1 MNKTSTSLKNKLVDA
16 RKSSLSAFSDIAHR
30 LESVAEVNGVEFI
43 NDSKSTDMEST
54 LFSLESIRQPIV
66 WIVGANDTKDSVDLV
81 EKMVKLK
88 VKSVISFGDFS
99 NELSQKLT
107 PLTDNYT
114 HFITLDSAVKKA
126 TELASNG
133 DVVLFSP
140 ANSSFNLY
148 DSYRER
154 GEHFKKIVNTLS

>member
-16 RKSSLSAFSDIAHR
+16 RKSSLNAFSDIAHR

-66 WIVGANDTKDSVDLV
+66 WIVGANDTKESVDLV
-81 EKMVKLK
+81 GKMVKLK

-99 NELSQKLT
+99 NELSQKLS
-107 PLTDNYT
+107 PITDNYT

-140 ANSSFNLY
+140 ANSSFNMY

-154 GEHFKKIVNTLS
+154 GEHFKQIVNTLS

>member
-1 MNKTSTSLKNKLVDA
+1 MNKTTTSLKNKLVEA
-16 RKSSLSAFSDIAHR
+16 RKQSLSVFSDIAHR
-30 LESVAEVNGVEFI
+30 LESVAEVNGVEYI
-43 NDSKSTDMEST
+43 NDSKSSDMEST

-66 WIVGANDTKDSVDLV
+66 WIIGANDTKDSVELV

-99 NELSQKLT
+99 NELSQKLS
-107 PLTDNYT
+107 PISDNYT
-114 HFITLDSAVKKA
+114 HFITLESAVKKA
-126 TELASNG
+126 AELALSG

-140 ANSSFNLY
+140 ANSSYNMY

-154 GEHFKKIVNTLS
+154 GNHFKQIVSSLS